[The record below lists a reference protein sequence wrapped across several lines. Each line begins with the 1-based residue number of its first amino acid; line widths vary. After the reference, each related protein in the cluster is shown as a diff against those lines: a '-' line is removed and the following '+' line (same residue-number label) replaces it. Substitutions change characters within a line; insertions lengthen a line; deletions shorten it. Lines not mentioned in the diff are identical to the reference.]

1 MLSAPSN
8 DNTLGFSHPAHIT
21 RFHRHRSAVIAQLV
35 ATLALIVA
43 TAIAVTA
50 VTMEIAEAGV
60 LQSVHDTDGGV
71 AFAARLAL
79 AMVCAGGLVALFPIE
94 RARREG

>member
-8 DNTLGFSHPAHIT
+8 DNSLGFTHPARIT
-21 RFHRHRSAVIAQLV
+21 RFHCYRSAVIAQLV

-50 VTMEIAEAGV
+50 VTMEIAEAGE
-60 LQSVHDTDGGV
+60 LQSVHDTGSGF
-71 AFAARLAL
+71 AFAARLVL
-79 AMVCAGGLVALFPIE
+79 AMVYAGGLVALFPAE
-94 RARREG
+94 RRHEG